1 MDIWNFFFVTSLRI
15 TLRVTKITV
24 HNETTFLFFVTLSYH
39 KDTKK
44 MHFEET
50 MLGEHVGQMINS
62 QLIASC
68 RHVTSYNIE
77 K

>member
-50 MLGEHVGQMINS
+50 MLGEHVRSDDQQS
-62 QLIASC
+62 ADSFVPACYKLQ
-68 RHVTSYNIE
+68 H
-77 K
+77 